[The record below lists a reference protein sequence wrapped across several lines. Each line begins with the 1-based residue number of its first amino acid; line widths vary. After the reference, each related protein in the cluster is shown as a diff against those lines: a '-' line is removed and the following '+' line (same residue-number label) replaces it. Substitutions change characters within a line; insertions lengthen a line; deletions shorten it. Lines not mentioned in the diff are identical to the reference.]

1 MADIQVLDQYRKDQF
16 AKVETVLR
24 KSSELIAFIRVY
36 GALYDNNYNAFILN
50 LNNVN
55 EHYLQNLDSQ
65 LIDKL
70 YDVYASAKEEN
81 KSEKENFEQL
91 RAFLYKLPVPSITEV
106 SYRRQRHK

>member
-81 KSEKENFEQL
+81 KSEKEIFEQL

-106 SYRRQRHK
+106 SDRRQRYK

>member
-1 MADIQVLDQYRKDQF
+1 MADIQVLDQYRKYQF

-81 KSEKENFEQL
+81 KSEKEIFEQL

-106 SYRRQRHK
+106 SDRRQRHK

>member
-16 AKVETVLR
+16 VKVETVLR

-70 YDVYASAKEEN
+70 YDIYASAKEEN
-81 KSEKENFEQL
+81 KSEKEIFEQL

-106 SYRRQRHK
+106 SDRRQRYK

>member
-36 GALYDNNYNAFILN
+36 GALYDNHYNAFILN

-91 RAFLYKLPVPSITEV
+91 RAVLYKLPVLSITEV
-106 SYRRQRHK
+106 SDRRQRHK